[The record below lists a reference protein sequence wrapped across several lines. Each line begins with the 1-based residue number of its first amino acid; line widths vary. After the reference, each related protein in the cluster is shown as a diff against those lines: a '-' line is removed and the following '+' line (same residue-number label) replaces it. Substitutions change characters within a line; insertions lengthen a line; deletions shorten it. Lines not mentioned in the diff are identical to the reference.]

1 MEVAKAIR
9 ALSTGT
15 VIPTTNKFRKTWSR
29 RRRDIVAVPVR
40 HPTNSD
46 FLAECVCR
54 MRTTAPRVKSPGG
67 PQPFPR
73 HDLSVE

>member
-15 VIPTTNKFRKTWSR
+15 VIRTANEFCKTWSR
-29 RRRDIVAVPVR
+29 LCRDIVAVPVR

-54 MRTTAPRVKSPGG
+54 KRTTLLVSNHPAAHSRSP
-67 PQPFPR
+67 
-73 HDLSVE
+73 DIL